1 MQTEKEYI
9 IIPPT
14 KIRAKIGAD
23 KLEKGAGA
31 LQKLAW
37 GAACGLALFLL
48 CLGGVLGVAF
58 PAHMARL
65 AAPVLNR
72 VIDSAQAVR
81 PGALAFAALVLAK
94 NSLVLFLVLAA
105 GPSYARLKGSFFRS
119 RLAACL
125 SKVTDLSVALFPAVI
140 LLLNG
145 AVLSWSV
152 LLFARAGVPLKALL
166 GGILPHGVFEFAAL
180 VMASALAFCQ
190 PGSSFKDR
198 MVFFLQPVFPL
209 LVVAALVE
217 AYISPVIMAMLWV

>member
-1 MQTEKEYI
+1 M
-9 IIPPT
+9 
-14 KIRAKIGAD
+14 R
-23 KLEKGAGA
+23 KLT
-31 LQKLAW
+31 W

-58 PAHMARL
+58 PARMARVV
-65 AAPVLNR
+65 APVLDR
-72 VIDSAQAVR
+72 VMGAAQSLR
-81 PGALAFAALVLAK
+81 PDGLIFAALVLTK

-105 GPSYARLKGSFFRS
+105 GPSYAMLKGRFFRS

-125 SKVTDLSVALFPAVI
+125 SRVTDFSVVLFPAVI

-166 GGILPHGVFEFAAL
+166 GGFLPHGVFELAAL
-180 VMASALAFCQ
+180 VMASALVFFR

-198 MVFFLQPVFPL
+198 MAFFVRPVFPL

-217 AYISPVIMAMLWV
+217 AYVSPALMVRLWS